1 MDEDFRNRVKKENS
15 MLYLD
20 NSATTPTHQEVVD
33 AMLPYWTDVFGNPS
47 SKYYSQAVD
56 AKLAVDR
63 ARQAVAELVNSKA
76 DEVIFTSGATESNN
90 FLLKGIAMSHSN
102 RGNRIISSTVEH
114 PSVLETLRYL
124 ETQGFDVVYLSVDS
138 FGRIDLKDLK
148 EALLEKPTVLVT
160 LLWGNNELGSLNP
173 IKEASELA
181 NQHGSFFHTDAT
193 QVIGKV
199 RVNLDELPYVQLLSV
214 SAHKFYGPK
223 GIGAAIVRKDD
234 MGLSLKITPL
244 LHGGAQENGYRSG
257 THAVP
262 LIVGMGKAAEI
273 AYSRLDE
280 NLQQLS
286 RLEGRLRSLL
296 IQQFGDVI
304 HFNNDEKNKIPG
316 ILSVQFK
323 GLNNEI
329 LCKELAPVMAV
340 STGSACS
347 SSKPSH
353 VLQEIGCSMEQLRS
367 TIRFSLS
374 PYQSEKELD
383 VFLEL

>member
-1 MDEDFRNRVKKENS
+1 

-56 AKLAVDR
+56 AKIAVNQ
-63 ARQAVAELVNSKA
+63 ARQSVAELVNVKA

-90 FLLKGIAMSHSN
+90 FLLKGIAAAHSS
-102 RGNRIISSTVEH
+102 RGNQIISSVAEH

-124 ETQGFDVVYLSVDS
+124 ETQGFDVIYLSVDLY
-138 FGRIDLKDLK
+138 GRIDLKDL
-148 EALLEKPTVLVT
+148 ERALLKKPTVLVT

-181 NQHGSFFHTDAT
+181 NQYGSFFHTDAT

-199 RVNLDELPYVQLLSV
+199 NVDLEKLPYVQFLSA

-234 MGLSLKITPL
+234 MGLSLKVTPL

-273 AYSRLDE
+273 AYSRLGE
-280 NLQQLS
+280 HIKQLVKLED
-286 RLEGRLRSLL
+286 RLSKLL
-296 IQQFGDVI
+296 MKQFGDVI
-304 HFNNDEKNKIPG
+304 HFNNDKQNKIPG

-323 GLNNEI
+323 GLNNEV

-374 PYQSEKELD
+374 PYQSETDLD
-383 VFLEL
+383 IFLDL

>member
-1 MDEDFRNRVKKENS
+1 

-33 AMLPYWTDVFGNPS
+33 AMLPYWTDIFGNPS

-56 AKLAVDR
+56 AKVAVDH
-63 ARQAVAELVNSKA
+63 ARQAVATLVNSKA

-102 RGNRIISSTVEH
+102 KGKRIISSTVEH

-138 FGRIDLKDLK
+138 FGRIDLA
-148 EALLEKPTVLVT
+148 ELEKALSEQPTLLVS

-181 NQHGSFFHTDAT
+181 HKYNAFFHSDAT

-199 RVNLDELPYVQLLSV
+199 PVDLENLPYVQLVSV

-223 GIGAAIVRKDD
+223 GIGAAIVRKDE

-273 AYSRLDE
+273 AYSKLNEHRQHLLTLE
-280 NLQQLS
+280 SKLKQL
-286 RLEGRLRSLL
+286 LM
-296 IQQFGDVI
+296 QQFGDVI
-304 HFNNDEKNKIPG
+304 QFNNDESNKIPG

-353 VLQEIGCSMEQLRS
+353 VLQEIGCTMEQLRS

-383 VFLEL
+383 IFLEL